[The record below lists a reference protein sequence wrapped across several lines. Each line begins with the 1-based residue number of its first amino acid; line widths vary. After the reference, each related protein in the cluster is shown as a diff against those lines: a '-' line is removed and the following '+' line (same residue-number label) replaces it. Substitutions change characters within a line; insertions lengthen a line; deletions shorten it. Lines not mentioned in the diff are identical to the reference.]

1 MSKGGPQVRV
11 AEEELPEMPGQ
22 DAFLD
27 VLTNMVGI
35 IILLVVVIGIRTS
48 RATIKAAVEEVHATI
63 KKVDDTAQNEVDKA
77 RNVALAAQ
85 QDLQSL
91 MQQAVDVRGETT
103 LRSKERDILYA
114 HIAAFQQELDQRRAA
129 LSTDEQRDFDLRRK
143 LAESKLKLDNLA
155 REQVALLAAPTEVES
170 IENQPTPLAQR
181 AVGKRIILYL
191 LAGHV
196 AVIPNQLFEVTKDDM
211 QENVW
216 RLNNESHFARTV
228 GPVDGFR
235 LRYTMVM
242 QAVRLRGSE
251 KLVGVGAQR
260 AQVLARPQLAWYKIT
275 PEKTPLGE
283 PVEEALKP
291 NSLFRQALRENP
303 CDSSVVVVAVYPD
316 SIRELQML
324 KRELHSDRYAVAV
337 VPLRMGTPLRG
348 APMDSSL
355 HSRSGEV
362 FTQ

>member
-1 MSKGGPQVRV
+1 MRV

-48 RATIKAAVEEVHATI
+48 YATIKAAVE
-63 KKVDDTAQNEVDKA
+63 KVTVVVEPQDSTAADEAAKA
-77 RNVALAAQ
+77 RAMAIAAEQ
-85 QDLQSL
+85 ELKSL
-91 MQQAVDVRGETT
+91 MQQVVQVRGETA
-103 LRSKERDILYA
+103 LRDKERETFA
-114 HIAAFQQELDQRRAA
+114 TFVVAFQQELDQRRAA
-129 LSTDEQRDFDLRRK
+129 LSADQQRDFDLRRK
-143 LAESKLKLDNLA
+143 LAESKLQLDNLA
-155 REQVALLAAPTEVES
+155 REQVALLSAPTEVES

-181 AVGKRIILYL
+181 AVGRRVILYL
-191 LAGHV
+191 SQGHI
-196 AVIPNQLFEVTKDDM
+196 AVVPNELFEATKDDM

-216 RLNNESHFARTV
+216 RLNHESHFVRTV
-228 GPVDGFR
+228 GPIGGFR
-235 LRYTMVM
+235 LRYTVVM
-242 QAVRLRGSE
+242 QAVRLRGADQV
-251 KLVGVGAQR
+251 VGAGAQR
-260 AQVLARPQLAWYKIT
+260 AQVMARPQLAWFKIT
-275 PEKTPLGE
+275 PEKAPLGE

-316 SIRELQML
+316 SIRELQNL
-324 KRELHSDRYAVAV
+324 KRELHSTRYAVAV
-337 VPLRMGTPLRG
+337 VPLRMGQPLRG
-348 APMDSSL
+348 APTDSHL